1 MKAIMIEMPFY
12 SDVGVV
18 NQLPLVFLTK
28 KRGINIFSYNYF
40 VNNEKRKDCTPSG
53 SSKLKL
59 Q

>member
-1 MKAIMIEMPFY
+1 MIEMPFY